1 MLAKPLLA
9 ALAVGAAALTALPA
23 AAAVDPETAFVFNS
37 FSFLVNG
44 LVVMF
49 MAAGFAMLES
59 LNQKIMK
66 ACNGL
71 RSFV

>member
-1 MLAKPLLA
+1 MH
-9 ALAVGAAALTALPA
+9 
-23 AAAVDPETAFVFNS
+23 EFF
-37 FSFLVNG
+37 
-44 LVVMF
+44 MF
-49 MAAGFAMLES
+49 EVEIPDAGISLSES

>member
-1 MLAKPLLA
+1 MLFACDLEARRPEANLA
-9 ALAVGAAALTALPA
+9 RAYHIAV
-23 AAAVDPETAFVFNS
+23 S
-37 FSFLVNG
+37 Q
-44 LVVMF
+44 
-49 MAAGFAMLES
+49 S